1 MIPKGRRGHT
11 KGGGQFLQRLYRIR
25 LRIRKAETCMGAS
38 LGRIDSRLF
47 KSRSIGRRWGHNGEG
62 VQFLHSK
69 INEK

>member
-1 MIPKGRRGHT
+1 MA
-11 KGGGQFLQRLYRIR
+11 FLQRLYKIR
-25 LRIRKAETCMGAS
+25 LRKTETCMGAS

-62 VQFLHSK
+62 VRFLHSK

>member
-1 MIPKGRRGHT
+1 MISKGRRGHT
-11 KGGGQFLQRLYRIR
+11 RGGGAFLQRLYKIR
-25 LRIRKAETCMGAS
+25 LRKTETCMGAS

-62 VQFLHSK
+62 VRFLHSK